1 MTYYPIV
8 SRNQRQMEA
17 VNHRPLPDFYME
29 DFSILGLQ
37 VSDCRQA
44 AQILD
49 AHSFLLKNSDGS
61 MAVNIEPATRIGD
74 IVQLLKERGVACEI
88 ADVAEGMYQG

>member
-1 MTYYPIV
+1 MTDYPIV

-17 VNHRPLPDFYME
+17 VDHRPLPDFYME

-37 VSDCRQA
+37 VSDCRRT

-49 AHSFLLKNSDGS
+49 AHSPYNETYEYL
-61 MAVNIEPATRIGD
+61 I
-74 IVQLLKERGVACEI
+74 
-88 ADVAEGMYQG
+88 